1 MSDYYYSSY
10 REYIREKRLIT
21 SNSIKLLF
29 GSEYK
34 YIEQFNAIHNE
45 LQEIEDIKDV
55 IDYEYNIE
63 ELLEKYKN
71 EVKGELIKDE
81 VKFGR
86 ILLGVRQKYGISLR
100 EMEKIFG
107 INKDKLNKYIH
118 KVIDNG

>member
-63 ELLEKYKN
+63 Y
-71 EVKGELIKDE
+71 
-81 VKFGR
+81 
-86 ILLGVRQKYGISLR
+86 
-100 EMEKIFG
+100 
-107 INKDKLNKYIH
+107 H
-118 KVIDNG
+118 